1 MKSSKRTPTGISHII
16 LPIIILALIG
26 GMVFFALAG
35 KGGKSSDNNPLSKAL
50 SGCKGENKVA
60 MTHQPMDMA
69 DVSSVAPMGLTA
81 GAHVTPIDHLYF
93 YPKAGPRDKYPV
105 YAMAD
110 GYISNIQVRGVNV
123 SNGEQRPPEYRLEM
137 QHTCRTTSYF
147 DLITKLDDSI
157 TSKAPDASTKGY
169 NGKIAIKSG
178 QIIGWIG
185 EQSLD
190 TAIYDQELTLSGFIS
205 PKMYEGEPWKVHTDD
220 FFSYFDAAMKMP
232 MLAKNARTV
241 EPRAGKIDYDQP
253 GKLIGNWFKQGTNGY
268 AGPKNTQVGDSS
280 GRGYWS
286 GHLAIIP
293 YAYDPGIIVISIG
306 DPGDGQP
313 RAFQV
318 KGNAPDPATI
328 SASSGVIKYELA
340 QQPASPGQP
349 QQQAGASNAQVQGV
363 ILVQV
368 QSGEKLKA
376 QVFLGKTATEVTGFT
391 STATTFER

>member
-1 MKSSKRTPTGISHII
+1 MKQSKTTPQGFSHIL
-16 LPIIILALIG
+16 LPIIIIALIVG
-26 GMVFFALAG
+26 LAMFAFAGKSG
-35 KGGKSSDNNPLSKAL
+35 KGGPTDGLLKD
-50 SGCKGENKVA
+50 CKGKDKVA
-60 MTHQPMDMA
+60 MAHMPMDMA

-93 YPKAGPRDKYPV
+93 YPQAGPRDKYPV

-110 GYISNIQVRGVNV
+110 GYITSIQVRGVNV

-137 QHTCRTTSYF
+137 QHTCRTTSYY
-147 DLITKLDDSI
+147 DLITKLDSSI
-157 TSKAPDASTKGY
+157 TSKAPDATAKGY
-169 NGKIAIKSG
+169 SGKIAIKSG

-190 TAIYDQELTLSGFIS
+190 TAIYDQDLTLPGFIN
-205 PKMYEGEPWKVHTDD
+205 PKTYEGEAWKVHTDN
-220 FFSYFDAAMKMP
+220 FFSYFSDTLNAP

-268 AGPKNTQVGDSS
+268 AGPKNTQVGDGS

-286 GHLAIIP
+286 GHLAIFP
-293 YAYDPGIIVISIG
+293 YAYDPSLVIISIG

-328 SASSGVIKYELA
+328 GASAGVVKYELV
-340 QQPASPGQP
+340 QEPPMPGQP
-349 QQQAGASNAQVQGV
+349 QQQMGTGSSKVEGV

-376 QVFLGKTATEVTGFT
+376 QVFLNKTASQVSGFT
-391 STATTFER
+391 SAATMFER

>member
-1 MKSSKRTPTGISHII
+1 MD
-16 LPIIILALIG
+16 IG
-26 GMVFFALAG
+26 
-35 KGGKSSDNNPLSKAL
+35 D
-50 SGCKGENKVA
+50 VA
-60 MTHQPMDMA
+60 
-69 DVSSVAPMGLTA
+69 SVAPMGLTA

-110 GYISNIQVRGVNV
+110 GYITSIQVRGVNV

-137 QHTCRTTSYF
+137 QHTCRTTSYY
-147 DLITKLDDSI
+147 DLITKLDNSI
-157 TSKAPDASTKGY
+157 TSKAPDATTKGY
-169 NGKIAIKSG
+169 SGKIAIKSG

-190 TAIYDQELTLSGFIS
+190 TAIYDQDLTLPGFIN
-205 PKMYEGEPWKVHTDD
+205 PKTYEGEPWKVHTDD
-220 FFSYFDAAMKMP
+220 FFSYFSESLKAP
-232 MLAKNARTV
+232 MLAKNARTA

-268 AGPKNTQVGDSS
+268 AGLKNTQVGDSS

-286 GHLAIIP
+286 GHLAIFP
-293 YAYDPGIIVISIG
+293 YAYDPSLIIISIG

-318 KGNAPDPATI
+318 KGNSPDPATI
-328 SASSGVIKYELA
+328 SVSSGLVKYELTQEA
-340 QQPASPGQP
+340 PMPGQ
-349 QQQAGASNAQVQGV
+349 QQMGSGPLQIQGV

-376 QVFLGKTATEVTGFT
+376 QVFMGKTAAQVSGF
-391 STATTFER
+391 SAAAVMFER